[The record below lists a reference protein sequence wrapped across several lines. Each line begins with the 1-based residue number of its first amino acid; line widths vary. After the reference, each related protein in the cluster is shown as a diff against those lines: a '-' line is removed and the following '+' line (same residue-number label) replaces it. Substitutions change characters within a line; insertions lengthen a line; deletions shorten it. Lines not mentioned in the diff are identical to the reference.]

1 MSNVAISNRSIF
13 NQKVGN
19 IEQSKVLLPFNV
31 TKEQEN
37 KLVELLSKIKVTFL
51 AMEDKL
57 GIKDLS
63 YLESNIKP
71 ANKNFVNSRFTL
83 SKTYVVTMKQ
93 NFISKMESF
102 YEKVSTVEQQPQQQI
117 QAQPQQIV
125 VQQEVPTQPVVEQQL
140 VQERPTFSISN
151 ETNLQEALA
160 EATAEIDLKAIN
172 EGLNKEQDLTNQALD
187 NVQKVETTV
196 FEQPAQ
202 QVLSNNPQ
210 GETIIENPVNLTEPT
225 QAVNMAQPQPQGVT
239 PVMPAAPQPEVQQQV
254 METPIQQSVEK
265 PKMLKR
271 FFSKKG
277 NVLAIPIVA
286 IWLGGVFYATM
297 KFVMS
302 ILT

>member
-37 KLVELLSKIKVTFL
+37 KLMELLSKIKVTFL

-57 GIKDLS
+57 HIKDLS
-63 YLESNIKP
+63 YLGTNIKS
-71 ANKNFVNSRFTL
+71 ANKNLVNNKFTL

-93 NFISKMESF
+93 SFISKMESF
-102 YEKVSTVEQQPQQQI
+102 YEKIYV
-117 QAQPQQIV
+117 AAPQQIV
-125 VQQEVPTQPVVEQQL
+125 A
-140 VQERPTFSISN
+140 QERPTFSISN

-160 EATAEIDLKAIN
+160 EATAEIDLTAIN
-172 EGLNKEQDLTNQALD
+172 KEVNKEQELANQALD

-202 QVLSNNPQ
+202 QVLSNDPL

-225 QAVNMAQPQPQGVT
+225 PAENVANNVEQPQAQEVT
-239 PVMPAAPQPEVQQQV
+239 PVVQVASQQPVMETSVQQQ
-254 METPIQQSVEK
+254 VEK

>member
-37 KLVELLSKIKVTFL
+37 KLMELLLKIKVTFL

-57 GIKDLS
+57 HIKDLS
-63 YLESNIKP
+63 YLGTNIKS
-71 ANKNFVNSRFTL
+71 ANKNLVNNKFTL

-93 NFISKMESF
+93 SFISKMESF
-102 YEKVSTVEQQPQQQI
+102 YEKIYV
-117 QAQPQQIV
+117 AAPQQIV
-125 VQQEVPTQPVVEQQL
+125 A
-140 VQERPTFSISN
+140 QERPTFSISN

-160 EATAEIDLKAIN
+160 EATAEIDLTAIN
-172 EGLNKEQDLTNQALD
+172 KEVNKEQELANQALD

-202 QVLSNNPQ
+202 QVLSNDPL

-225 QAVNMAQPQPQGVT
+225 PAENVANNVEQPQAQEVT
-239 PVMPAAPQPEVQQQV
+239 PVVQVASQQPVMETSVQQQ
-254 METPIQQSVEK
+254 VEK